1 MIVKYL
7 DGDVWGYIDNVRQ
20 AASRGIDCLDLI
32 IKYNNSPEYQD
43 ECTPGNG
50 EKDIASYL
58 NGEKLAD
65 DIAASNKV
73 FTMTTNDLDSLFD
86 DSSFGNCHSVNLID
100 GARALE
106 NYPAAGIV
114 LYLNDHKEYD
124 TLILVTNQKCFLM
137 NDKGQT
143 IERLV

>member
-7 DGDVWGYIDNVRQ
+7 DDGVWGYIDNVRQ
-20 AASRGIDCLDLI
+20 VASRDIDCAELI
-32 IKYNNSPEYQD
+32 EEYD
-43 ECTPGNG
+43 NCADYKDVNHAG

-58 NGEKLAD
+58 DGEKNPD

-73 FTMTTNDLDSLFD
+73 FMMATNALDSLFD
-86 DSSFGNCHSVNLID
+86 DSSFGNCHSQNLID
-100 GARALE
+100 GARALD
-106 NYPAAGIV
+106 NYPAVEIV

-124 TLILVTNQKCFLM
+124 TLILVTNQRCFLM